1 MKDFYTILEVDP
13 TASHKEIKKS
23 YRRLALKYHP
33 DRNLNNKDNEKLFI
47 DINEAYHILSNE
59 EFRKNYDVRYRKK
72 ISSYSQPI
80 TPYIFLKKFQD
91 IRKFIYDRGINKI
104 SKNALYSGLEKL
116 LSDENINF
124 LLLKSDKEVRKQIII
139 ENLKCI
145 KFLSSLD
152 KEKIIIKLLKL
163 ADNDHSL
170 VALISF
176 STNQTENKYFFT
188 SIFSKFTY
196 KIKQMFVP

>member
-13 TASHKEIKKS
+13 TASRKEIKKS

-72 ISSYSQPI
+72 ISYYSQPI

-116 LSDENINF
+116 LYDENINF

>member
-80 TPYIFLKKFQD
+80 TTYIFLKKFQD

-104 SKNALYSGLEKL
+104 SKNALYLGLEKL

-163 ADNDHSL
+163 ADNDHNL